1 VITVQRTS
9 ALQLACVMCIQQT
22 TRLTTCN

>member
-1 VITVQRTS
+1 MLKIQIEHYTDTES
-9 ALQLACVMCIQQT
+9 ESIQQT